1 MVFWQDFR
9 YALRRLVKDRS
20 LTFMAVAALGLGIGA
35 NATVFSLVH
44 AVFIR
49 GLPFDEPGRIVNVS
63 SLDTVRGTAGSLS
76 LPDFGDYRER
86 GRLVQRAGGVHVRRD
101 REPERRRSIPPSG

>member
-1 MVFWQDFR
+1 MVLWQDFR

-20 LTFMAVAALGLGIGA
+20 LTLMAVAALGLGIGA

-49 GLPFDEPGRIVNVS
+49 GLPFEEPGRIVNVS
-63 SLDTVRGTAGSLS
+63 SRDTVRGSTGASRSPTSRTTAKRPPRSA
-76 LPDFGDYRER
+76 DW
-86 GRLVQRAGGVHVRRD
+86 
-101 REPERRRSIPPSG
+101 RRSRPAGPRT